1 MMTGRKLQA
10 EELLEDLYCAYFDA
24 RKNKRGT
31 ASQLRFEL
39 NLERNLSVL
48 AREISTGHYEVGR
61 SICFVV
67 DKPVKREIFAADF
80 RDRVVHHLLFN
91 WLSPMLERSFVAD
104 SYSCRKGKGTL
115 YGIERTRKHIR
126 QCTCNFTQT
135 AYVLKVDI
143 SGYFMSINRQRLLD
157 TILTEMEKYRH
168 RRCGRGKMT
177 WEERIDYTLATDLL
191 RKVIL
196 NDPTQNCIFRG
207 NRSAWNGLPANKS
220 LFNSEEGCGLP
231 IGNLTSQLFSNV
243 YLSAFDNRMKREE
256 GLRYYGR
263 YVDDIIIVHP
273 DSHYLAQLL
282 GRMERILK
290 TDYGLTMHPRKRLLQ
305 RADQGFDFLGMRE
318 HGSVLLPGR
327 RLKRGLRYSL
337 DAYAYEMETKCLSY
351 ERFCHHRAQLNSYIG
366 LMGHCCAGRLIEG
379 VRKRLLNCVQC
390 RKEEDAFVSL
400 SGMGNVRTSV
410 AGENKDNVPISFV
423 RCLSLRP
430 MVKGLGYVMNRAA
443 VVFIFHTLFY

>member
-1 MMTGRKLQA
+1 MKGRKLQA
-10 EELLEDLYCAYFDA
+10 DELLEELYCAYFDA

-31 ASQLRFEL
+31 ASQLRFEM
-39 NLERNLSVL
+39 NLEHNLSVL
-48 AREISTGHYEVGR
+48 AREIITGRYEVGR

-126 QCTCNFTQT
+126 QCTRNFTQT

-157 TILTEMEKYRH
+157 TVLTEMEKYRH
-168 RRCGRGKMT
+168 RRCGRGKRT
-177 WEERIDYTLATDLL
+177 WEERVDYTLATDLL

-196 NDPTQNCIFRG
+196 NNPTQNCIFRG
-207 NRSAWNGLPANKS
+207 RRSDWNGLPANKS

-256 GLRYYGR
+256 RLRYYGR
-263 YVDDIIIVHP
+263 YVDDMIIVHA
-273 DSHYLAQLL
+273 DCHYLAQLSC
-282 GRMERILK
+282 RMERMLK
-290 TDYGLTMHPRKRLLQ
+290 TDYGLTMHPQKRLLQ
-305 RADQGFDFLGMRE
+305 RADQGFDFLGMRQ
-318 HGSVLLPGR
+318 HGCVLLPGR
-327 RLKRGLRYSL
+327 RLRRGLWQAL
-337 DAYAYEMETKCLSY
+337 EAYAYEMETKCLSY

-366 LMGHCCAGRLIEG
+366 LMGHCCAGRLIESI
-379 VRKRLLNCVQC
+379 RKRLLSCVQC

-400 SGMGNVRTSV
+400 SGMGDVRTSV
-410 AGENKDNVPISFV
+410 AGENKDNVPIPFV

-430 MVKGLGYVMNRAA
+430 MVKEIGYMVNRAA
-443 VVFIFHTLFY
+443 VVFIFHTLFC

>member
-10 EELLEDLYCAYFDA
+10 EELLEELYCAYFDA

-126 QCTCNFTQT
+126 QCTRNFTQT

-263 YVDDIIIVHP
+263 YVDDIIIVHS
-273 DSHYLAQLL
+273 DCHYLAQLSE
-282 GRMERILK
+282 RMERVLK

-305 RADQGFDFLGMRE
+305 RANQGFDFLGMRQ
-318 HGSVLLPGR
+318 HGCVLLPGR
-327 RLKRGLRYSL
+327 RLRRGLWQAL
-337 DAYAYEMETKCLSY
+337 EAYAYEMETKCLSY

-379 VRKRLLNCVQC
+379 VRKRLLSCVQC

>member
-1 MMTGRKLQA
+1 MMKGRKLQA
-10 EELLEDLYCAYFDA
+10 DELLEELYRAYFDA

-31 ASQLRFEL
+31 ASQLRFEV

-48 AREISTGHYEVGR
+48 AREIITGRYEVGR

-126 QCTCNFTQT
+126 QCTRNFTQT

-157 TILTEMEKYRH
+157 AVLTEMEKYRH
-168 RRCGRGKMT
+168 RRCGKGKRT
-177 WEERIDYTLATDLL
+177 WGERIDYTLATDLL

-207 NRSAWNGLPANKS
+207 RRSAWNGLPANKS

-263 YVDDIIIVHP
+263 YVDDIIIIHS
-273 DSHYLAQLL
+273 DCHYLAQLSE
-282 GRMERILK
+282 RMERMLK

-305 RADQGFDFLGMRE
+305 RANQGFDFLGMRQ
-318 HGSVLLPGR
+318 HGCILLPGR
-327 RLKRGLRYSL
+327 RLRRGLWQAL
-337 DAYAYEMETKCLSY
+337 EAYAYEMETRCLSY

-366 LMGHCCAGRLIEG
+366 LMGHCCAGRLIES
-379 VRKRLLNCVQC
+379 VRKRLLNCVQH
-390 RKEEDAFVSL
+390 RTEEDAFVSL
-400 SGMGNVRTSV
+400 SRMGDVRTSV

-443 VVFIFHTLFY
+443 VVFIFHTLFC

>member
-1 MMTGRKLQA
+1 MTGRKLQA

-91 WLSPMLERSFVAD
+91 WLSSMLERSFVAD

-126 QCTCNFTQT
+126 QCTRNFTQT

-207 NRSAWNGLPANKS
+207 RRSDWNGLPANKS
-220 LFNSEEGCGLP
+220 LFNNEEGCGLP

-263 YVDDIIIVHP
+263 YVDDIIIVHS
-273 DSHYLAQLL
+273 DCHYLAQLSE
-282 GRMERILK
+282 RMERVLK

-305 RADQGFDFLGMRE
+305 RANQGFDFLGMRQ
-318 HGSVLLPGR
+318 HGCVLLPGR
-327 RLKRGLRYSL
+327 RLRRGLWQAL
-337 DAYAYEMETKCLSY
+337 EAYAYEMETKCLSY

-379 VRKRLLNCVQC
+379 VRKRLLSCVQC

-410 AGENKDNVPISFV
+410 AGENKENVPISFV

-430 MVKGLGYVMNRAA
+430 MVKGIGYVMNRAA

>member
-10 EELLEDLYCAYFDA
+10 EELLEDLYYAYFDA

-91 WLSPMLERSFVAD
+91 WLSSMLERSFVAD

-126 QCTCNFTQT
+126 QCTRNFTQT

-157 TILTEMEKYRH
+157 TILTEMEKYRR

-207 NRSAWNGLPANKS
+207 RRSDWNGLPANKS

-263 YVDDIIIVHP
+263 YVDDIIIVHS
-273 DSHYLAQLL
+273 DCHYLAQLSE
-282 GRMERILK
+282 RMERVLK

-305 RADQGFDFLGMRE
+305 RANQGFDFLGMRQ
-318 HGSVLLPGR
+318 HGCVLLPGR
-327 RLKRGLRYSL
+327 RLRRGLWQAL
-337 DAYAYEMETKCLSY
+337 EAYAYEMETKCLSY

-379 VRKRLLNCVQC
+379 VRKRLLSCVQC

-410 AGENKDNVPISFV
+410 AGENKENVPISFV

-430 MVKGLGYVMNRAA
+430 MVKGIGYVMNRAA

>member
-10 EELLEDLYCAYFDA
+10 EELLEDLYYAYFDA

-91 WLSPMLERSFVAD
+91 WLSSMLERSFVAD

-126 QCTCNFTQT
+126 QCTRNFTQT

-207 NRSAWNGLPANKS
+207 RRSDWNGLPANKS

-263 YVDDIIIVHP
+263 YVDDIIIVHS
-273 DSHYLAQLL
+273 DCHYLAQLSE
-282 GRMERILK
+282 RMERVLK

-305 RADQGFDFLGMRE
+305 RANQGFDFLGMRQ
-318 HGSVLLPGR
+318 HGCVLLPGR
-327 RLKRGLRYSL
+327 RLRRGLWQAL
-337 DAYAYEMETKCLSY
+337 EAYAYEMETKCLSY

-379 VRKRLLNCVQC
+379 VRKRLLSCVQC

-410 AGENKDNVPISFV
+410 AGENKENVPISFV

-430 MVKGLGYVMNRAA
+430 MVKGIGYVMNRAA